1 MKKIFKYLI
10 TLLVGLALA
19 AWVAISK
26 GIFSETRAEII
37 FGILSDAFF
46 VPGVLL
52 VGVGGLIFVSN
63 EGIFDGFTYGIISF
77 IDIFRKDK
85 QNKYRTFF
93 DYRQSKGERDTSF
106 GFMLICG
113 IAFIVASGIMYL
125 LFNNFA

>member
-52 VGVGGLIFVSN
+52 LGVGGLIFVSN

-106 GFMLICG
+106 GFMLVCG
-113 IAFIVASGIMYL
+113 LAFIAISGIMYL
-125 LFNNFA
+125 LFNNYV

>member
-10 TLLVGLALA
+10 TLLVGFALA

-26 GIFSETRAEII
+26 GIFAETRPEII
-37 FGILSDAFF
+37 FAILSDAFF

-52 VGVGGLIFVSN
+52 FGVGGLIFVSN
-63 EGIFDGFTYGIISF
+63 EGIFDGLTYGLVSF

-93 DYRQSKGERDTSF
+93 DYKQSKGERDTSF

-113 IAFIVASGIMYL
+113 ISFIAASGIMYL

>member
-19 AWVAISK
+19 AWVAIPK

-52 VGVGGLIFVSN
+52 LGVGGLIFVSN

-106 GFMLICG
+106 GFMLVCG
-113 IAFIVASGIMYL
+113 LAFIAISGIMYL
-125 LFNNFA
+125 LFNNYV